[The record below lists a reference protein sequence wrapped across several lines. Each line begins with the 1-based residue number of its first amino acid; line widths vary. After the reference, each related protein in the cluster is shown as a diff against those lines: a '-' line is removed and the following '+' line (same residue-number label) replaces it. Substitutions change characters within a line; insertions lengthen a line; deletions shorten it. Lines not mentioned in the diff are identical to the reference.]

1 MWPRAGVRL
10 RYGCVVVLV
19 GWAIASSAT
28 NAIPTIPL
36 ETLAQPSEESLRARR
51 LAMVAE
57 QIEAR
62 GVRDPRVLESMRE
75 VPRHRFVPAQLVD
88 SAYNDTPLPIGYGQT
103 ISQPY
108 IVAYMSAALRVAPQH
123 RVLEIGTGSAYQAAV
138 LGELAKEVYTIE
150 IVPELA
156 RQAARTLET
165 LGYRN
170 VHTREGDGYLGWP
183 EAAPF
188 DRIIVTAAPEHVPQP
203 LVDQLAVGG
212 RLVIPVGTS
221 SQRMTIIQKTEKGVV
236 RQQTIAVRFVPL
248 VRKPG

>member
-1 MWPRAGVRL
+1 MWVGAGLRL
-10 RYGCVVVLV
+10 GYACTVVLI
-19 GWAIASSAT
+19 GWAITSPASG
-28 NAIPTIPL
+28 AIATIPL
-36 ETLAQPSEESLRARR
+36 ERPGQLDEESLHGRR

-62 GVRDPRVLESMRE
+62 GIGNSRVLEAMRK
-75 VPRHRFVPAQLVD
+75 VPRHRFVPGDLVD
-88 SAYNDTPLPIGYGQT
+88 SAYADTPLPIGYGQT

-108 IVAYMSAALRVAPQH
+108 IVAYMSEALRVAPQH

-156 RQAARTLET
+156 RQARRTLEV

-170 VHTREGDGYLGWP
+170 VYAREGDGYLGWP

-212 RLVIPVGTS
+212 RLVIPVGTL
-221 SQRMTIIQKTEKGVV
+221 SQRITIIDKNEKGTV
-236 RQQTIAVRFVPL
+236 RQETIGVRFVPL